1 MKNFILTLHIIS
13 MCLVVGTLFL
23 QSLIVVFR
31 LRLKKQE
38 EVAGIKNVQKRIHK
52 FIYYP
57 ILGVTIISGVV
68 LANTIDIFSQDQ
80 NNWISFKLGLL
91 VILIIF
97 GDLLI
102 RTSKLGTILKA
113 TGGNLMS
120 AKIAG
125 INTNFVKTTCFLFT
139 SINFGFAGILV
150 MGYSGTTDF
159 SIGMDWILWVIAIA
173 IIGGGSLRGGIGSIF
188 GTFLGVCLIQVIRIG
203 LMNAD
208 IQTNAQKIVVGTILI
223 GAATFDSLKIKSKN

>member
-80 NNWISFKLGLL
+80 NSWISLKLGLL
-91 VILIIF
+91 IILIVF
-97 GDLLI
+97 
-102 RTSKLGTILKA
+102 
-113 TGGNLMS
+113 
-120 AKIAG
+120 
-125 INTNFVKTTCFLFT
+125 
-139 SINFGFAGILV
+139 GILN
-150 MGYSGTTDF
+150 GKQIQAD
-159 SIGMDWILWVIAIA
+159 ILPKKYAMMVHIPIF
-173 IIGGGSLRGGIGSIF
+173 LIGSGIIY
-188 GTFLGVCLIQVIRIG
+188 L
-203 LMNAD
+203 A
-208 IQTNAQKIVVGTILI
+208 TIKP
-223 GAATFDSLKIKSKN
+223 F